1 MFRITFAK
9 VLFCA
14 GDVKYF
20 SIFFQFICRF
30 IYKSLFLQKH
40 TTLIYI
46 QNMENGR
53 LEKQIRLP
61 LDELKL
67 AFAASCVEGLARKT
81 GKPYIE
87 VYERMSRVGA
97 IENYILKNYD
107 TLHTES
113 REYVLEDVEEYI
125 NNKERST
132 AC

>member
-1 MFRITFAK
+1 
-9 VLFCA
+9 
-14 GDVKYF
+14 
-20 SIFFQFICRF
+20 
-30 IYKSLFLQKH
+30 
-40 TTLIYI
+40 
-46 QNMENGR
+46 MENGR

-132 AC
+132 ACWLSILCLLNQELTDKYLHFYESERIWRKNQVAGYSGDDS

>member
-1 MFRITFAK
+1 M
-9 VLFCA
+9 
-14 GDVKYF
+14 
-20 SIFFQFICRF
+20 
-30 IYKSLFLQKH
+30 QKH

-97 IENYILKNYD
+97 IENYILKNIAV
-107 TLHTES
+107 
-113 REYVLEDVEEYI
+113 R
-125 NNKERST
+125 
-132 AC
+132 